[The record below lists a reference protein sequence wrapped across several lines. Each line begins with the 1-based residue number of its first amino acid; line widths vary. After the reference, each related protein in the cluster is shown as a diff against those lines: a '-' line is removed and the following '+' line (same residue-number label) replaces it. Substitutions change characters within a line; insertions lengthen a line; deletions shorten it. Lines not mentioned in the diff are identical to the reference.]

1 MVGADGVHSAVRQ
14 AVLGRRDPRPAL
26 LTTASWRFVTPST
39 AVRCRSM
46 WLGPDA
52 AFLIIP
58 VDSDHVYGYA
68 SATRGGPVSS
78 DPRWLAS
85 TFARYADPVAH
96 IVASALAEPSSL
108 YHSPMEEVRAE
119 RCSNARAVLIGDAAD
134 ATAPIWPQG
143 AALAVEDALV
153 LAELLAVGGDWADA
167 DGEPGSR
174 GRRGPVGA
182 AVAGVYR
189 GQGSRV
195 SASFGCT
202 ARSQSAGAGSA
213 GRAVKKRMM
222 SSAAVGDSII
232 AWTRADISAIG

>member
-1 MVGADGVHSAVRQ
+1 VRRGDLLDLLRAGVAPGSIRWDSTIASVRPTRKHVEVRFDDDRTETHDVVVGADGVHSAVRQ

-143 AALAVEDALV
+143 AAMAVEDALV
-153 LAELLAVGGDWADA
+153 LAEPTWLAYR
-167 DGEPGSR
+167 DGCATWSPR
-174 GRRGPVGA
+174 
-182 AVAGVYR
+182 
-189 GQGSRV
+189 
-195 SASFGCT
+195 
-202 ARSQSAGAGSA
+202 
-213 GRAVKKRMM
+213 
-222 SSAAVGDSII
+222 
-232 AWTRADISAIG
+232 